1 MLWFGVRREWL
12 AFGVAMATT
21 AAVIAATA
29 ILAPGLWAEWSTLLT
44 SSTGSSTVPG
54 SVPIPLVARLPFS
67 AAVIIY
73 AARTGQR
80 WLLPVGVLL
89 AMPVV
94 WWGSLAILTASVAL
108 RRDEIEERIDG
119 LLLELETRYER
130 RLSARRAATS
140 SG

>member
-1 MLWFGVRREWL
+1 
-12 AFGVAMATT
+12 
-21 AAVIAATA
+21 
-29 ILAPGLWAEWSTLLT
+29 
-44 SSTGSSTVPG
+44 
-54 SVPIPLVARLPFS
+54 LVARLPFA

-108 RRDEIEERIDG
+108 RRDEIEERIDAF
-119 LLLELETRYER
+119 LLELEIRYDR